1 MSPGFNINGE
11 YEQDAFGYVDV
22 EVSID
27 FSCEITEN
35 CGEWTEPDVMVDA
48 CGGHDVEATC
58 PVCGE
63 LVTKFYSGDSEYEY
77 EYGNEVTMFDRD
89 DYDFF

>member
-1 MSPGFNINGE
+1 MGTGYNMPDGVTENMIPGYNDI
-11 YEQDAFGYVDV
+11 

-27 FSCEITEN
+27 FSCEMTDD
-35 CGEWTEPDVMVDA
+35 CGEWTEPDVTVD
-48 CGGHDVEATC
+48 CHGGHDVEATC

-63 LVTKFYSGDSEYEY
+63 LITKFYDGDFDDYDDRDDAY
-77 EYGNEVTMFDRD
+77 DRD

>member
-1 MSPGFNINGE
+1 MSPGFNADGE
-11 YEQDAFGYVDV
+11 YEHDTPGYVDI

-35 CGEWTEPDVMVDA
+35 CGEWTEPDVMVDS

-63 LVTKFYSGDSEYEY
+63 LITRFYGGNENDD
-77 EYGNEVTMFDRD
+77 EYGDIEPMFDRD